1 MYILGGQVYEDE
13 EIMGYSY
20 SYPHPSSYQ
29 SIYEQDPDEYIAD
42 DEFEEITVHFF
53 GDLKI

>member
-1 MYILGGQVYEDE
+1 MYIIGSQVYEDE

-20 SYPHPSSYQ
+20 SYS

-42 DEFEEITVHFF
+42 D
-53 GDLKI
+53 

>member
-20 SYPHPSSYQ
+20 SYP

-42 DEFEEITVHFF
+42 DEFEFEEITVHFF
-53 GDLKI
+53 GELKM

>member
-20 SYPHPSSYQ
+20 SYPPSLLYQ

>member
-20 SYPHPSSYQ
+20 SYPHPSLYS